1 MANGLGFID
10 PSAGGAKETILL
22 APRPT
27 DLSGKVVGLLDNT
40 KEQADIILQTVGEA
54 LCERYGVETLIIRR
68 KEHYSKPAA
77 TEIIDLMRAK
87 LQALTEGA
95 ALASKQL
102 WSK

>member
-10 PSAGGAKETILL
+10 PSAGGGKETILL

-77 TEIIDLMRAK
+77 AEIIEEM
-87 LQALTEGA
+87 A
-95 ALASKQL
+95 AQVDVAIAGLGG
-102 WSK
+102 

>member
-10 PSAGGAKETILL
+10 PSAGGGKETILL

-40 KEQADIILQTVGEA
+40 KEQADIILPTVGEA

-77 TEIIDLMRAK
+77 AEIIEEM
-87 LQALTEGA
+87 A
-95 ALASKQL
+95 AQVDVAIAGLGG
-102 WSK
+102 

>member
-10 PSAGGAKETILL
+10 PSAGGGKETILL
-22 APRPT
+22 APRST

-77 TEIIDLMRAK
+77 AEIIEEMAGQVDVAIAGL
-87 LQALTEGA
+87 GG
-95 ALASKQL
+95 
-102 WSK
+102 